1 MVRHRSTV
9 DEKMKLLEEIDGM
22 GNIQRFMSPRMQ
34 TTRAVWSVISQQ
46 LEDKGVQFSASQC
59 RVTWRDLKHNFFKD
73 LTQQGSNWMVKMSSS
88 IYEKLLE
95 MWNKAGRP
103 EANKSPEDPITS
115 TAEIPLFIDEPVQ
128 SAASPPNLK
137 RQPRQKTTF
146 KDAIDEKSREQ
157 RTELTKRIKLEDSD
171 DFSGVPTSS
180 SEAFRFSPIPMIAA
194 SGDFLSSFNADSAPD
209 TGSLSEEI
217 SSDQVIPLS
226 LQDCSTPSTHLP
238 LVQDL
243 HGGPQTFLLRGHG
256 TPTHHQCMG
265 SAEITAHNSEL
276 MSHTLLQMQQTLQ
289 DLANSVLRLE
299 HRQEQQQQ
307 QIVSLLT
314 QISNSAFRA
323 RDSQS

>member
-9 DEKMKLLEEIDGM
+9 DEKMKLLEEIDAM

-46 LEDKGVQFSASQC
+46 LEGKGVQFSASQC

-73 LTQQGSNWMVKMSSS
+73 LTQQGSTWMVKMSSS

-115 TAEIPLFIDEPVQ
+115 TAEIPLFDDESVQ
-128 SAASPPNLK
+128 SATSPPKHRVQL
-137 RQPRQKTTF
+137 RQKTTY
-146 KDAIDEKSREQ
+146 KDAIDEKEREQ
-157 RTELTKRIKLEDSD
+157 KTQLPKRIKLEDSD
-171 DFSGVPTSS
+171 DFSGVPSSS
-180 SEAFRFSPIPMIAA
+180 SEAFRFSPIPITAA
-194 SGDFLSSFNADSAPD
+194 TGELLSSLNADSAP
-209 TGSLSEEI
+209 
-217 SSDQVIPLS
+217 
-226 LQDCSTPSTHLP
+226 
-238 LVQDL
+238 
-243 HGGPQTFLLRGHG
+243 GHG
-256 TPTHHQCMG
+256 TATHHQCMG

-276 MSHTLLQMQQTLQ
+276 MSHTLLQMNQTLQ

-314 QISNSAFRA
+314 QISNSAFSA
-323 RDSQS
+323 RNSRS

>member
-1 MVRHRSTV
+1 MHYISLPDYKLPLFPDKQTCTSGSFTAATEAKMVRHRSTV
-9 DEKMKLLEEIDGM
+9 DEKMKLLEEIDAM

-46 LEDKGVQFSASQC
+46 LEGKGVQFSASQC

-73 LTQQGSNWMVKMSSS
+73 LTQQGSTWMVKMSSS

-115 TAEIPLFIDEPVQ
+115 TAEIPLFDDESVQ
-128 SAASPPNLK
+128 SATSPPKHRVQL
-137 RQPRQKTTF
+137 RQKTTY
-146 KDAIDEKSREQ
+146 KDAIDEKEREQ
-157 RTELTKRIKLEDSD
+157 KTQLPKRIKLEDSD
-171 DFSGVPTSS
+171 DFSGVPSSS
-180 SEAFRFSPIPMIAA
+180 SEAFRFSPIPITAA
-194 SGDFLSSFNADSAPD
+194 TGELLSSLNADSAP
-209 TGSLSEEI
+209 
-217 SSDQVIPLS
+217 
-226 LQDCSTPSTHLP
+226 
-238 LVQDL
+238 
-243 HGGPQTFLLRGHG
+243 GHG
-256 TPTHHQCMG
+256 TATHHQCMG

-276 MSHTLLQMQQTLQ
+276 MSHTLLQMNQTLQ

-314 QISNSAFRA
+314 QISNSAFSA
-323 RDSQS
+323 RNSRS

>member
-9 DEKMKLLEEIDGM
+9 DEKMKLLEEIDAM

-46 LEDKGVQFSASQC
+46 LEGKGVQFSASQC

-73 LTQQGSNWMVKMSSS
+73 LTQQGSTWMVKMSSS

-115 TAEIPLFIDEPVQ
+115 TAEIPLFDDESVQ
-128 SAASPPNLK
+128 SA
-137 RQPRQKTTF
+137 TY
-146 KDAIDEKSREQ
+146 
-157 RTELTKRIKLEDSD
+157 SD
-171 DFSGVPTSS
+171 DFSGVPSSS
-180 SEAFRFSPIPMIAA
+180 SEAFRFSPIPITAA
-194 SGDFLSSFNADSAPD
+194 TGELLSSLNADSAPD
-209 TGSLSEEI
+209 TGSLLEEL
-217 SSDQVIPLS
+217 STDQGIPLS
-226 LQDCSTPSTHLP
+226 LQDRSTASSFVPH
-238 LVQDL
+238 VQDL
-243 HGGPQTFLLRGHG
+243 HGGRQALLLRGHG
-256 TPTHHQCMG
+256 TATHHQCMG

-276 MSHTLLQMQQTLQ
+276 MSHTLLQMNQTLQ

-314 QISNSAFRA
+314 QISNSAFSA
-323 RDSQS
+323 RNSRS

>member
-9 DEKMKLLEEIDGM
+9 DEKMKLLEEIDAM

-46 LEDKGVQFSASQC
+46 LEGKGVQFSASQC

-73 LTQQGSNWMVKMSSS
+73 LTQQGSTWMVKMSSS

-103 EANKSPEDPITS
+103 EANKSP
-115 TAEIPLFIDEPVQ
+115 AEIPLFDDESVQ
-128 SAASPPNLK
+128 SATSPPKHRVQL
-137 RQPRQKTTF
+137 RQKTTY
-146 KDAIDEKSREQ
+146 KDAIDEKEREQ
-157 RTELTKRIKLEDSD
+157 KTQLPKRIKLEDSD
-171 DFSGVPTSS
+171 DFSGVPSSS
-180 SEAFRFSPIPMIAA
+180 SEAFRFSPIPITAA
-194 SGDFLSSFNADSAPD
+194 TGELLSSLNADSAPD
-209 TGSLSEEI
+209 TGSLLEEL
-217 SSDQVIPLS
+217 STDQGIPLS
-226 LQDCSTPSTHLP
+226 LQDRSTASSFVPH
-238 LVQDL
+238 VQDL
-243 HGGPQTFLLRGHG
+243 HGGRQALLLRGHG
-256 TPTHHQCMG
+256 TATHHQCMG

-276 MSHTLLQMQQTLQ
+276 MSHTLLQMNQTLQ

-314 QISNSAFRA
+314 QISNSAFSA
-323 RDSQS
+323 RNSRS